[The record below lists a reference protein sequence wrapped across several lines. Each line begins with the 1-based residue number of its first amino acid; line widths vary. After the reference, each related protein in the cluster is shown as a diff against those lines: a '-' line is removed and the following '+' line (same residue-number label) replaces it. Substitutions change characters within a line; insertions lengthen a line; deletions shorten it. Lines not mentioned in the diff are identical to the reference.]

1 MALHFVNF
9 RGDEYWSG
17 IRIWG
22 LPDFIHRS
30 YDRRCL
36 DDVAPGDM
44 IVFAQGDETQEVLP
58 SWNDSN
64 FFVDKAGKLWSMDNP
79 KAPYPED
86 TEENSEGSTAMVG

>member
-9 RGDEYWSG
+9 RGDEYWSA
-17 IRIWG
+17 IKVFG

-36 DDVAPGDM
+36 DDQGEGDV
-44 IVFAQGDETQEVLP
+44 IIFAQGGETQPIVP

-64 FFVDKAGKLWSMDNP
+64 FFVDKDGKLWSMDNP
-79 KAPYPED
+79 KAPY
-86 TEENSEGSTAMVG
+86 TEE